1 MSNECKCKWWYQLDE
16 NVTETIPSVDG
27 AQWSCLPLLVDVW
40 WGESKLESSKRT
52 RVQWAMTGAC
62 HLNCVQEW
70 NEAAEAVAATGC
82 PNEWPCATM
91 PSQCPSNCVVTS
103 PLVGQLRRKQV
114 KANCF
119 LSIALLDCSF
129 LPVSRQMCYGQGDT
143 PGNPLYFGN
152 VLHSLAP
159 VRQLFSGCRDD
170 WRCSLHWVESYNAER
185 ALMTNGTTAYMP
197 LRQTS

>member
-1 MSNECKCKWWYQLDE
+1 MFGGERARWRAARGQECSGLWLERATSTVSKSEMRRQRRWW
-16 NVTETIPSVDG
+16 
-27 AQWSCLPLLVDVW
+27 
-40 WGESKLESSKRT
+40 R
-52 RVQWAMTGAC
+52 RVA
-62 HLNCVQEW
+62 
-70 NEAAEAVAATGC
+70 
-82 PNEWPCATM
+82 PNESPCATM

-129 LPVSRQMCYGQGDT
+129 LPVGRQMCYGHKRGT

-159 VRQLFSGCRDD
+159 VRQLFSGCRDN
-170 WRCSLHWVESYNAER
+170 WRCSFIVSPFTGWNPTTQNGHWWQ
-185 ALMTNGTTAYMP
+185 TAQ
-197 LRQTS
+197 RR